1 MSAKASL
8 LWFACALAA
17 AAADFASLQP
27 KGYVND
33 FARVVAASEAAELER
48 YAAAVEKAT
57 GVQMAFVTL
66 PRLEGEPIEDVANLL
81 YRRWGIGQKGK
92 DEGVL
97 ILLAIAE
104 RRSRVEVGY
113 GLEPVLTDGSAGS
126 LLREMR
132 PALRGGGYGAALSIA
147 AHSIGER
154 VAKAKNVKIAAEAP
168 PSAARRSRD
177 SGFPWE
183 VPALIVVAGLVFLA
197 NSRRRRRR
205 GGLPAM
211 FYGAGPFTHSGGGFG
226 GYDSGDSFGGFGGGD
241 SGGGGASSD
250 W

>member
-1 MSAKASL
+1 MRVKAV
-8 LWFACALAA
+8 LWLTCACA

-27 KGYVND
+27 AGYLND
-33 FARVVAASEAAELER
+33 FARVVGPSEAAELER

-57 GVQMAFVTL
+57 GVQMALVTL
-66 PRLEGEPIEDVANLL
+66 PRLDGEPIEDVANLL

-97 ILLAIAE
+97 VLLAIAE

-113 GLEPVLTDGSAGS
+113 GLEPLLADGSAGT

-132 PALRGGGYGAALSIA
+132 PALRDGGYGAALSIA

-154 VAKAKNVKIAAEAP
+154 VAKARNVRIEQAAP
-168 PSAARRSRD
+168 RSATGRRSD
-177 SGFPWE
+177 GGFPWE
-183 VPALIVVAGLVFLA
+183 VSALIVVAGLVFFA
-197 NSRRRRRR
+197 SSHRRRRR
-205 GGLPAM
+205 GGVPAM
-211 FYGAGPFTHSGGGFG
+211 FGGAGSFSRGGGGFG